1 MINGFVFEPPTPSIV
16 QLYEFPSLLVWAIVY
31 QLAFYCSVGYKVKSE
46 PVDQAWTPDR
56 EKESGNLF
64 VSQPDALLASDWFEH
79 GSSYVKDPI
88 IMNDAIATLLG
99 DDLRSEYKQMSTGTS
114 APSQGW
120 GFSSCTW
127 NNMPAVCQM
136 SELP

>member
-1 MINGFVFEPPTPSIV
+1 MGLSLNPLR
-16 QLYEFPSLLVWAIVY
+16 QLSYNCMNSPSLLVWAIVY

-56 EKESGNLF
+56 EKESSNLY

-88 IMNDAIATLLG
+88 VMNDAIATLLG
-99 DDLRSEYKQMSTGTS
+99 DDLRSEYKQISTGTS

-120 GFSSCTW
+120 GFSSCAW